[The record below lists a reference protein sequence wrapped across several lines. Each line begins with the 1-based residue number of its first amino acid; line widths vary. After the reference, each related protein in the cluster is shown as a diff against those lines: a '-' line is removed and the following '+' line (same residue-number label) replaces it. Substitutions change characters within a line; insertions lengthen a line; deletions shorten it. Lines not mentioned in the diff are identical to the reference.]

1 MVYIDQ
7 VKGTATAA
15 FVPTARSKSGSTN
28 LPEGIVHVYREL
40 SIVPKASTSTG
51 ASTSTEAST
60 STSIPNVVEETQ
72 DSTDSVMLAVLA
84 VPSWMT
90 PSDFLAFVAPAAES
104 ITHLRMIRDSLPN
117 RSIVVVNFPS
127 SADAAE
133 FAEAYNGKPFNSMDS
148 ETCHVVRVSSV
159 KIDTDDSLAFSTIKS
174 QAEQVG
180 TTYELP
186 TCPVCLERMDS
197 AVTGLITVP
206 CSHTF
211 HCMCL
216 SKWGDSR
223 CVFIF

>member
-1 MVYIDQ
+1 MTKGI
-7 VKGTATAA
+7 GTATAT
-15 FVPTARSKSGSTN
+15 FVPSIRSKSGSTN
-28 LPEGIVHVYREL
+28 LPEGTVHIYRE
-40 SIVPKASTSTG
+40 STVVTKASILVG
-51 ASTSTEAST
+51 ASASTEAST
-60 STSIPNVVEETQ
+60 SSSIPDIVEETP
-72 DSTDSVMLAVLA
+72 DSTDGVMLAVLA

-104 ITHLRMIRDSLPN
+104 ILHLRIIRDSLPN
-117 RSIVVVNFPS
+117 RSIVVVNFPNL
-127 SADAAE
+127 ADAAE
-133 FAEAYNGKPFNSMDS
+133 FAEAYNGKPFNSMDP

-159 KIDTDDSLAFSTIKS
+159 KIDTDDSLAFATTRS

-180 TTYELP
+180 STYELP

-223 CVFIF
+223 FVFIF